1 MKILHVGVGN
11 LGDGGVATY
20 VDSVAQAQIDAG
32 LEVFV
37 SEIWS
42 PEKTLPR
49 VERSF
54 QAIDEIGEFARRWRA
69 DVVHLH
75 SQLHN
80 YSGIP
85 SAAVLTAHEHTSHCP
100 SGARYLHRTRTVC
113 DRNPSLLNCLWGTY
127 VDRCG
132 SRNPARFR
140 ERSLLTRKSRDFH
153 GHWVAPA
160 SFTRDWLLR
169 IGFESRRVH
178 LVHNPNPFTPPI
190 EYPSA
195 PQERT
200 VLFLGRLVQNKGCDV
215 LIRAMAHLPGA
226 KLVILGDGPEL
237 GSLQALAADCA
248 VSDRCEFRGWA
259 PTAEVQET
267 CRTSTVLAVPSL
279 WPEPFGLVALEAASA
294 HLPVVASAVGGI
306 PDIID
311 HGRTGLLV
319 PPGDVEALHRALT
332 SLLDQ
337 PALARTMGTRA
348 ARRCARRFGLPL
360 HLRRLEAVYRQAMA
374 ERP

>member
-1 MKILHVGVGN
+1 MRILHVGVGN

-20 VDSVAQAQIDAG
+20 VDSVAQAQSDAG
-32 LEVFV
+32 LDVFV

-54 QAIDEIGEFARRWRA
+54 QAIEEIGEFARTWKA

-75 SQLHN
+75 SQLHT
-80 YSGIP
+80 YDGIP
-85 SAAVLTAHEHTSHCP
+85 AAAVLTAHEHTSHCP
-100 SGARYLHRTRTVC
+100 SGARYLPRTRTVC
-113 DRNPSLLNCLWGTY
+113 ERTPSLLACLCGTY
-127 VDRCG
+127 LDRCG

-169 IGFESRRVH
+169 IEFEPRRVH

-195 PQERT
+195 PEGRT

-215 LIRAMAHLPGA
+215 LIRAMASLPDTR
-226 KLVILGDGPEL
+226 LVILGDGPEL

-248 VSDRCEFRGWA
+248 VSDRCEFRGWT
-259 PTAEVQET
+259 PSAEVRKA
-267 CRTSTVLAVPSL
+267 CKSSTVLAIPSL

-306 PDIID
+306 PDIVH

-319 PPGDVEALHRALT
+319 PPGDVDALQHALA
-332 SLLDQ
+332 SLLDR
-337 PALARTMGTRA
+337 PAEARSMGTLA

-360 HLRRLEAVYRQAMA
+360 HLRRLETVYRQAMA